1 MTTNLRTRI
10 IGTGCYLPEQLL
22 TNQDL
27 EKMVDTSNEWIIER
41 TGIRER
47 HIAPKDIA
55 TSDMGTAALKNA
67 VDMAGITAN
76 DLDMIIC
83 ATVTPDY
90 PMPAT
95 APAIQTKIGA
105 TNHCAAFDISAACAG
120 FLYSL
125 NIADSFIRQ
134 GFAKYI
140 GVIGAEALTR
150 MVDFE
155 DRTTCVLFGDGAGAV
170 VVTGDTSGR
179 GVLSSHLFSD
189 GSLQN
194 ILVIPAGG
202 SITPATTETVDARRH
217 FIQMNGRE
225 VFKFAVRYLSD
236 ASAKALEQNGLT
248 GEDINWVVPH
258 QANLRILDGVAKSI
272 GIAPEKFILNLERVG
287 NTSSASI
294 PIALDEAVRAGTIN
308 ENDLLLM
315 IALGG
320 GISWGSAIVK
330 W

>member
-10 IGTGCYLPEQLL
+10 IGTGSYLPEQLL
-22 TNQDL
+22 TNRDL
-27 EKMVDTSNEWIIER
+27 EKLVDTSDEWIVER

-47 HIAPKDIA
+47 HIAPANIA

-67 VDMAGITAN
+67 MEMAGIGPN

-83 ATVTPDY
+83 GTVTPDRTL
-90 PMPAT
+90 PAT
-95 APAIQTKIGA
+95 ATAIQTKIGA

-120 FLYSL
+120 FLFSL

-140 GVIGAEALTR
+140 GVIGSEVLTR

-170 VVTGDTSGR
+170 VVTGDDSGR

-189 GSLQN
+189 GSLSSAL
-194 ILVIPAGG
+194 IVPAGG
-202 SITPATTETVDARRH
+202 SILPPSMETITARQH
-217 FIQMNGRE
+217 YIQMNGRE
-225 VFKFAVRYLSD
+225 VFKFAVRYLAD
-236 ASAKALEQNGLT
+236 ASLKALTHNDLKPD
-248 GEDINWVVPH
+248 DISWVVPH
-258 QANLRILDGVAKSI
+258 QANLRILDGVAKRI
-272 GIAPEKFILNLERVG
+272 GIAPERFVLNLDRVG

-294 PIALDEAVRAGTIN
+294 PIALDEVVRSGTIK
-308 ENDLLLM
+308 ENDLVLM

-320 GISWGSAIVK
+320 GISWGSAIVR

>member
-1 MTTNLRTRI
+1 MTTSLRTRI
-10 IGTGCYLPEQLL
+10 IGTGHFLSEEIL
-22 TNQDL
+22 TNFDL
-27 EKMVDTSNEWIIER
+27 EKMVDTSDEWIVER

-47 HIAPKDIA
+47 RIAPKGIA

-67 VDMAGITAN
+67 MEMAGIGPN

-83 ATVTPDY
+83 GTVTPDH
-90 PMPAT
+90 PLPAT
-95 APAIQTKIGA
+95 ATLIQTKIGA

-120 FLYSL
+120 FLFAL

-140 GVIGAEALTR
+140 GVIGSEVLTR

-170 VVTGDTSGR
+170 VVTGDTTGK
-179 GVLSSHLFSD
+179 GVLSSHLFTD
-189 GSLQN
+189 GTLSTALK
-194 ILVIPAGG
+194 IEAGG
-202 SITPATTETVDARRH
+202 SVMPTSQETVSNRKH
-217 FIQMNGRE
+217 YIQMNGRE
-225 VFKFAVRYLSD
+225 VFKCAVRYLSD
-236 ASAKALEQNGLT
+236 ASLKALEYNKLT
-248 GEDINWVVPH
+248 PDDISLVVPH
-258 QANLRILDGVAKSI
+258 QANLRILDGVAKRI
-272 GIAPEKFILNLERVG
+272 GLPIDKFVLNLERVG

-294 PIALDEAVRAGTIN
+294 PIALDEAVRAGRVKDN
-308 ENDLLLM
+308 SLLLM

-320 GISWGSAIVK
+320 GVSWGSAIVR